1 MTETTTIQ
9 YGAHLPVLDFG
20 TGIPFAL
27 PELKDYARSAERLGY
42 ETLTVNDHHVYS
54 RPWLDGLTALAAVLG
69 ETQDIR
75 LGTSVALPVVRGP
88 VALAK
93 SLGALDL
100 LSLGRLT
107 IGVGPGSSAGDYAAV
122 GIDFAERWQRL
133 DEAVTVLRA
142 LLRGEDPPSGRF
154 YALDALR
161 LEPRPAQPAGPPIWI
176 GSWGSAAGLRRV
188 ARLGDGW
195 LASGYN
201 TTPATFAKAWA
212 DLRELL
218 AAGGRPSD
226 DFPNAIATM
235 WTFVSDDRSAA
246 DHLLRDVLAPLL
258 KRDPDELAPLLMIGS
273 PEDCAERLSAY
284 AAAGAQRVFIWP
296 LAHPVSQLTTFM
308 ERVVPL
314 VV

>member
-1 MTETTTIQ
+1 MR

-20 TGIPFAL
+20 KGVPFAL
-27 PELKDYARSAERLGY
+27 PELKEYARSAERLGY

-54 RPWLDGLTALAAVLG
+54 RPWLDGPTALAAVLG
-69 ETQDIR
+69 ETRDIK

-100 LSLGRLT
+100 LSGGRLT

-122 GIDFAERWQRL
+122 GIDYEERWQRL
-133 DEAVTVLRA
+133 DEAVKVLRA
-142 LLRGEDPPSGRF
+142 LLRGEDPLPGRF
-154 YALDALR
+154 YSLDGLK
-161 LEPRPAQPAGPPIWI
+161 LEPRPAQPGGPPIWI

-188 ARLGDGW
+188 ARLGDGG

-201 TTPATFAKAWA
+201 TTPATFATAWA
-212 DLRELL
+212 DLREQL
-218 AAGGRPSD
+218 AAAGRPTE
-226 DFPNAIATM
+226 DFPNGIATM

-246 DHLLRDVLAPLL
+246 NHLLRDVLAPML
-258 KRDPDELAPLLMIGS
+258 KRDPDDLRPLLMIGP
-273 PEDCAERLSAY
+273 PEDCAERLSEY

-296 LAHPVSQLTTFM
+296 LVNAVSQLSTFM

-314 VV
+314 V